1 MSVVK
6 IILGIIVGFVVW
18 SIVWV
23 GGEAFLASTISPDW
37 IGQYSREA
45 EKALFNNEPMK
56 HDNAIALIH
65 LIRSIFT
72 SIIAGYMCALVAGEF
87 KRSTLILGI
96 ILLAV
101 GLMVQI
107 MAWAVFPVWYHIL
120 FLLLLIPMTM
130 LGGKLRRSS

>member
-23 GGEAFLASTISPDW
+23 GGEAFLANTISPDW

-56 HDNAIALIH
+56 HDSSIALIH
-65 LIRSIFT
+65 LVRSFFT

-130 LGGKLRRSS
+130 LGGRLRRSS

>member
-1 MSVVK
+1 MVK
-6 IILGIIVGFVVW
+6 IVIGIIVGFLVW

-23 GGEAFLASTISPDW
+23 GGQAFLESTVSPNW

-45 EKALFNNEPMK
+45 EKALMNNTPIA
-56 HDNAIALIH
+56 HDSMIALIF
-65 LIRSIFT
+65 LVRSFFT
-72 SIIAGYMCALVAGEF
+72 SIIAGYMCALIAGEF

-107 MAWAVFPVWYHIL
+107 MAWAVFPVWYHIA
-120 FLLLLIPMTM
+120 FLLLLVPMTVF
-130 LGGKLRRSS
+130 GGKLRRPS